1 MAAKKKKSRG
11 KRLTDII
18 DKASKGGDPLTGLDQ
33 FGRPIK
39 KKKKKKK

>member
-1 MAAKKKKSRG
+1 MAVKKKKSRG
-11 KRLTDII
+11 RKLTDAV
-18 DKASKGGDPLTGLDQ
+18 DAASKGGDILKGRDQ